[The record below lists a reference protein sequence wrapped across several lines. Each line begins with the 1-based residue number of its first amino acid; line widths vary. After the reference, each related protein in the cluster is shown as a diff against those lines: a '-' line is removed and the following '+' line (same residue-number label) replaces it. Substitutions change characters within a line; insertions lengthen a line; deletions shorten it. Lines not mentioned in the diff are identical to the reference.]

1 MPRIKGQSRNSFLAP
16 GVQRYSRASMY
27 HRAGKWKIKDK
38 KKKIASK
45 SSAVQPKE
53 KTFGKK
59 GEKRKV
65 LPKTPRLYPTEDV
78 GRPLPT
84 RRKTQKT
91 ASLRSSITPG
101 TILILLAGR
110 FRGKR
115 VVFLKQLPSG
125 LLLVTGP
132 YKLNGV
138 PVRRVNQAFVIA
150 TSTKIDISS
159 VKIDDKFNDDYFRR
173 PKKEAK
179 KKTETEF
186 FATETKK
193 KEIAPTRI
201 SDQKAFDKPILD
213 IIRKTNFLPQYLAS
227 KFTLTLHQLPHE
239 LKF

>member
-1 MPRIKGQSRNSFLAP
+1 MPRIKGSSRNSLLAP
-16 GVQRYSRASMY
+16 GVQRFSRSSMY
-27 HRAGKWKIKDK
+27 HRVGKWKIKDK
-38 KKKIASK
+38 KKKIVAK
-45 SSAVQPKE
+45 STAVQAKE

-65 LPKTPRLYPTEDV
+65 LPKTARLYPTEDV
-78 GRPLPT
+78 ARPLPT
-84 RRKTQKT
+84 HRKTQKT
-91 ASLRSSITPG
+91 AQLRSSIKPG

-132 YKLNGV
+132 YKVNGV
-138 PVRRVNQAFVIA
+138 PLRRVNQSFVIA
-150 TSTKIDISS
+150 TSTRIDISP
-159 VKIDDKFNDDYFRR
+159 VKVDDKYNDDYFRR

-201 SDQKAFDKPILD
+201 SDQKAFDKPLLD
-213 IIRKTNFLPQYLAS
+213 VIKKTPFLQQYLAS